1 MKKLL
6 LILFLFGCEN
16 IITDISDNPDDN
28 PDSANY
34 GIVINEIN
42 YNSSSDSN
50 LNAGDWIELYNP
62 TNQAIEMSLW
72 EFRDEDNIFT
82 FPENIILAPGGY
94 LVLCQNLDVFSQI
107 FSSVSNT
114 LGDLEFGLSGAG
126 ELIRLFDP
134 DGILV
139 DGVEYD
145 DIAPWPIDPDG
156 YGPTLEL
163 IDSSLDNALGENWDA
178 SNENGGTPGE
188 INSVVKE

>member
-94 LVLCQNLDVFSQI
+94 LVLKLDLLQSC
-107 FSSVSNT
+107 
-114 LGDLEFGLSGAG
+114 GL
-126 ELIRLFDP
+126 
-134 DGILV
+134 
-139 DGVEYD
+139 
-145 DIAPWPIDPDG
+145 
-156 YGPTLEL
+156 
-163 IDSSLDNALGENWDA
+163 ALA
-178 SNENGGTPGE
+178 
-188 INSVVKE
+188 IY